1 MSSREQRRRERVQQ
15 MLKYDSVNKDYPVI
29 FQAKKGSEYEALLLH
44 IQELP
49 QGSEERHEA
58 MGALFLALARV
69 EQRAADEVRAGQART
84 AKAAKPRRTPA
95 PAPAPASA
103 PASAPAPAPTRDLG
117 EVRSWL
123 RSNGHKVADRGR
135 VSQTLLEEYDK
146 AH

>member
-1 MSSREQRRRERVQQ
+1 MTCLLGSNAEENGCNK

-49 QGSEERHEA
+49 QESEERHEA

-69 EQRAADEVRAGQART
+69 EQRAADEVRAKHART
-84 AKAAKPRRTPA
+84 AKAAKPRRTTAPAPTRA
-95 PAPAPASA
+95 PAPA
-103 PASAPAPAPTRDLG
+103 RDLG

-123 RSNGHKVADRGR
+123 RSKGHKVADRGR

>member
-1 MSSREQRRRERVQQ
+1 
-15 MLKYDSVNKDYPVI
+15 MLRYDSVNKDYPVI

-44 IQELP
+44 IQNLP
-49 QGSEERHEA
+49 QESEERHEA

-69 EQRAADEVRAGQART
+69 EQRAADEARARQAPT
-84 AKAAKPRRTPA
+84 AKAAKPRRTVA
-95 PAPAPASA
+95 PAPAPARG
-103 PASAPAPAPTRDLG
+103 RDLG
-117 EVRSWL
+117 EVRAWL